1 MRIYHS
7 IQLLIYILLLVIAL
21 MVVQLVQMATVWKP
35 MDQSRHMKSSV
46 LRCDRGRRNPARPKG
61 TSMKPQGM
69 RPLEAGAKVAYKD
82 EAGVCITDCAIIIM
96 ILCPCLVGTMLS

>member
-1 MRIYHS
+1 MRIYQS
-7 IQLLIYILLLVIAL
+7 NQLLIFILLLVNAL

-61 TSMKPQGM
+61 TSTKPLGM
-69 RPLEAGAKVAYKD
+69 PFFEVGAKAAYRV
-82 EAGVCITDCAIIIM
+82 EANACTIGCEIIIM
-96 ILCPCLVGTMLS
+96 TLWPC